1 MVDLSTL
8 QGSSL
13 VPIVSKDFQK
23 GIQEIFQDAN
33 ERRNVEE
40 IAQGGQTEQQERAS
54 LLRLNQL
61 DPVLAQGVQGVLQRR
76 DDQETA
82 ALQQQTD
89 DAFKFSTFIGGIKD
103 FFKQGQAIDTRIA
116 ELQQDPNAN
125 PQRIENL
132 LKLKNMT
139 PAQREMAI
147 LKTKTMTGD
156 VKTVIQAEKAKA
168 KKAEEAQQQ
177 KFVENALAAQ
187 NVEAAEVKDQV
198 PLLEDLAFQAER
210 DNNSAGAQVWRDISE
225 LPAGPR
231 RDQALRQIQGLA
243 ATKITPTAA
252 VEAKTDQAKLNQD
265 LRNGLITQKQ
275 FIQQSQILAAKGQS
289 SLIGNLKAAGIKF
302 DDAGR
307 VISDDDK
314 KLIIDIL
321 KKPQVSIKEGIKL
334 TPDFVPVN
342 QEEWDRGDH
351 SSGIKAL
358 KGSKADRLGISD
370 AAKVEMVQVA
380 IKAAGKAGD
389 PRGIDGL
396 VYETEIDANGNLVL
410 IRDADGNLNVDRTT
424 LAASFAGLP
433 GTDGQLLNV
442 KMEMG
447 IQAITRGE
455 TGAAMPPSEVENTR
469 IRFMPKIT
477 DSAAVIQVKLE
488 MFREF
493 LNGSLKLVDPTA
505 TRFTVDNKDF
515 VAGAFNEQA
524 YENEFQTRIRDQ
536 SRKKKLKI
544 FNQKSGRVE

>member
-61 DPVLAQGVQGVLQRR
+61 DPLLAQGVQGVLQRR
-76 DDQETA
+76 DDAETA
-82 ALQQQTD
+82 ALQKQSD
-89 DAFKFSTFIGGIKD
+89 DAFKFSTFLGGIKD
-103 FFKQGQAIDTRIA
+103 FFKQGQEIDARIS

-132 LKLKNMT
+132 LKLKGMT
-139 PAQREMAI
+139 AAQREMAI

-156 VKTVIQAEKAKA
+156 VKTVIAAQKTKAKNA
-168 KKAEEAQQQ
+168 KEAQQK
-177 KFVENALAAQ
+177 KFVKNALAAQ
-187 NVEAAEVKDQV
+187 DVEAADVKDQ
-198 PLLEDLAFQAER
+198 PTLLEDLAFQAER
-210 DNNSAGAQVWRDISE
+210 DNNSAGAQVWRDIAATPE
-225 LPAGPR
+225 GPR
-231 RDQALRQIQGLA
+231 RDLKLRQVQALAQ
-243 ATKITPTAA
+243 TKITPTAA
-252 VEAKTDQAKLNQD
+252 VEAQTSQAKLNQD
-265 LRNGLITQKQ
+265 LRNGLLTQKQ

-289 SLIGNLKAAGIKF
+289 SLIQNLKAAGIKF

-307 VISDDDK
+307 VIDKDDRQ
-314 KLIIDIL
+314 LIIDIL
-321 KKPQVSIKEGIKL
+321 KKPTVSIKEGIKL
-334 TPDFVPVN
+334 SPDFAPVN
-342 QEEWDRGDH
+342 QEEWDKGDF
-351 SSGIKAL
+351 SSGIAAL

-389 PRGIDGL
+389 PKGIDGL
-396 VYETEIDANGNLVL
+396 VYETETDADGNLRLV
-410 IRDADGNLNVDRTT
+410 RDADGNLNVDRTT
-424 LAASFAGLP
+424 LASSFAGVP

-536 SRKKKLKI
+536 SRKKKVKK
-544 FNQKSGRVE
+544 FNKKSGKFE